1 MIGSISWADVFILII
16 VAFTAARGF
25 ERGLIKELA
34 GIVALAAALIVPW
47 FYNGALDGPIAS
59 VAHVEL
65 PIAHVIATVASGAI
79 AYVIVLLFAA
89 LLGRV
94 KKVPVLG
101 FGNAIAGAV
110 VGFFKG
116 ATLVWILLYVALFFP
131 LTPPIRASLH
141 ASHVATYLM
150 SYNSAID
157 GSLQATIPGWALSL
171 LQPFFKRHH
180 V

>member
-1 MIGSISWADVFILII
+1 MIGSISWSDVFIFII
-16 VAFTAARGF
+16 IAFTTARGF
-25 ERGLIKELA
+25 GRGFIREIA

-47 FYNGALDGPIAS
+47 FYNGVLDGPIAG
-59 VAHVEL
+59 ALRVEL

-94 KKVPVLG
+94 KKIPVLG
-101 FGNAIAGAV
+101 LGNAFAGGV
-110 VGFFKG
+110 VGFVKG
-116 ATLVWILLYVALFFP
+116 ATLAWIVLYVALFFP

-141 ASHVATYLM
+141 GSRIAAYLT
-150 SYNSAID
+150 SYNRDID
-157 GSLQATIPGWALSL
+157 ASVEAAIPGWALAY